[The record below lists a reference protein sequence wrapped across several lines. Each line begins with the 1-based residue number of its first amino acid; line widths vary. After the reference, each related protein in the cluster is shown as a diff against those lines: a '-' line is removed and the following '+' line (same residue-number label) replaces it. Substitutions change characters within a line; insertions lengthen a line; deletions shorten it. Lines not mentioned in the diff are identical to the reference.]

1 LGEHLVPIVAGGYD
15 TRGTEPSTHPDLP
28 AEQAYLDRAYE
39 CLEDMRH
46 QAARGARI
54 VMAGDPFAEEAIYQ
68 MFLSRLA
75 DLSEETALCFGRI
88 DRVDGDLYD
97 IGRRHV
103 HDENLDPVVI
113 DWRAPVAEAFYQR
126 AGTTPGSWSA
136 GGASTSNIGLRRGQP
151 GSTTYPEQALHS
163 TRGGRSE

>member
-1 LGEHLVPIVAGGYD
+1 MD
-15 TRGTEPSTHPDLP
+15 TETEESTHPDLP
-28 AEQAYLDRAYE
+28 AEQADLDRAYE

-54 VMAGDPFAEEAIYQ
+54 VVAGDPYAEEAIYQ

-88 DRVDGDLYD
+88 DRVDGDLYY

-103 HDENLDPVVI
+103 HDQNLDR
-113 DWRAPVAEAFYQR
+113 W
-126 AGTTPGSWSA
+126 
-136 GGASTSNIGLRRGQP
+136 
-151 GSTTYPEQALHS
+151 
-163 TRGGRSE
+163 